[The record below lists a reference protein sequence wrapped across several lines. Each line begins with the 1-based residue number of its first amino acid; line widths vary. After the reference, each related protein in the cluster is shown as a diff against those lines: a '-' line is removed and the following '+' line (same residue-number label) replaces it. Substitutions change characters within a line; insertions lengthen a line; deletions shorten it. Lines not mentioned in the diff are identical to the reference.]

1 MEKSSVLINKK
12 LHSQMKHV
20 AIERNVTVRF
30 LYKEL
35 LLQFLSSIKNSSNK
49 KEAV

>member
-30 LYKEL
+30 LYEEL
-35 LLQFLSSIKNSSNK
+35 LLQFLDSVKNNSNK

>member
-1 MEKSSVLINKK
+1 MEKSSVLINKNI
-12 LHSQMKHV
+12 HSQMKHV

-30 LYKEL
+30 LYEEL
-35 LLQFLSSIKNSSNK
+35 LLQFLSSVKNNSNK

>member
-1 MEKSSVLINKK
+1 MEKSSVLINKE

-30 LYKEL
+30 LYEEL
-35 LLQFLSSIKNSSNK
+35 LLQFLGSIKSNSNK